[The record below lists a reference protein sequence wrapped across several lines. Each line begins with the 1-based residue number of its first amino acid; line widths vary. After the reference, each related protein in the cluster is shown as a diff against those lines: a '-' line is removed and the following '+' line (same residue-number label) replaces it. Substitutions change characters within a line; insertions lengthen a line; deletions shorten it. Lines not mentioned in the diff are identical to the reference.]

1 MVRPMIPATARTAAR
16 SGAFRRV
23 AALPPVVEVWVGV
36 SGLARPF
43 EHMVN
48 PVGTGGDAGLVESS
62 PALNQWSIAEAVINQ
77 TPPSPLS
84 RPARDDDPP
93 LKKKTPHPNGPGQG
107 GKKRHH
113 LFRLASANHSAPS
126 PPSLPAR
133 SIPGRATPR
142 GARSRVPVT
151 PAARS
156 PRTPVCT
163 PPHPSPPRF

>member
-23 AALPPVVEVWVGV
+23 AALLLAVEVWVGV

-43 EHMVN
+43 EHVVN

-84 RPARDDDPP
+84 
-93 LKKKTPHPNGPGQG
+93 L
-107 GKKRHH
+107 
-113 LFRLASANHSAPS
+113 SS
-126 PPSLPAR
+126 
-133 SIPGRATPR
+133 RAGTEPR
-142 GARSRVPVT
+142 R
-151 PAARS
+151 
-156 PRTPVCT
+156 
-163 PPHPSPPRF
+163 